1 MKKVKRAY
9 KYRWYPTPEQAALL
23 ARTFGCV
30 RVIWNQ
36 ILRWRS
42 DAYQEDGTSISYN
55 DASARLTQLKA
66 TPELAWL
73 NDVSSVPLQQ
83 SLRHQQKAFKN
94 FFEGRAE
101 HPAFKKK
108 NRK

>member
-9 KYRWYPTPEQAALL
+9 KYRWYPTPEQAVLL

-30 RVIWNQ
+30 RFIWNQ

-42 DAYQEDGTSISYN
+42 DAYHEDGTSINYN
-55 DASARLTQLKA
+55 AASAELTRLKE
-66 TPELAWL
+66 TPEFAWL

-83 SLRHQQKAFKN
+83 SMRHQ
-94 FFEGRAE
+94 
-101 HPAFKKK
+101 
-108 NRK
+108 